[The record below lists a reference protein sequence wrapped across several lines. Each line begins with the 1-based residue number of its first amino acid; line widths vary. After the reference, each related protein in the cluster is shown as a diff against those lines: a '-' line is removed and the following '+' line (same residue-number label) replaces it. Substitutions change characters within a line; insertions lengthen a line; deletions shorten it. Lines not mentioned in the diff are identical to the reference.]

1 VPWYTSARMKLV
13 HAADLHIDSALH
25 GLTRYESAPAD
36 EIRGATRR
44 AFVNLVG
51 LCLEERAGLLVI
63 AGDLFDG
70 DWRDVSTG
78 LFFAAQLS
86 KLCEAGVE
94 VAWIRGNH
102 DAVSQIRRSVR
113 LPERVME
120 LAADRAETRVL
131 ERLGVAVH
139 GRSFAKRDVTE
150 DLAAGYP
157 ERIAGALNL
166 GLLHTALEGRSG
178 HDRYAPCR
186 VETLVNRGYEYWAL
200 GHVHQREQVHVDPYV
215 VFSGNLQGRH
225 ARELGEKGATLVSY
239 EGDRVTSVEHRALDV
254 VRWAELSL
262 DVSGAQN
269 VDDVLGLASR
279 ALSSAAEA
287 AQGRLLAFR
296 VKLTGHSDVDAQL
309 RAHRSRLVEELCSL
323 SYEVSAGAWLEKLV
337 IQSGPRERQAPLG
350 DDALAEIDRALGVL
364 LDREAYAD
372 LGDYLGDLSKKLPA
386 EVLEQVPELSAP
398 SAELC
403 AELGSD
409 VRSLLRERLG
419 AGQGEA

>member
-1 VPWYTSARMKLV
+1 MKLV
-13 HAADLHIDSALH
+13 HAADLHLDSALH
-25 GLTRYESAPAD
+25 GLTRYESAPVD

-44 AFVNLVG
+44 AFANLVS
-51 LCLEERAGLLVI
+51 LCLEEHAGLLVI
-63 AGDLFDG
+63 SGDLFDG

-120 LAADRAETRVL
+120 LSAERAETRVL
-131 ERLGVAVH
+131 EKLGVAVH

-157 ERIAGALNL
+157 PRVVGALNV

-200 GHVHQREQVHVDPYV
+200 GHVHQREVVHVEPYV

-225 ARELGEKGATLVSY
+225 AREVGEKGATVVSY
-239 EGDRVTSVEHRALDV
+239 EGERVTAVEPRALDV
-254 VRWAELSL
+254 VRWAELQVRPRQAQSL
-262 DVSGAQN
+262 D
-269 VDDVLGLASR
+269 DVVELAR
-279 ALSSAAEA
+279 LELVREAEA
-287 AQGRLLAFR
+287 AQDRLLAFR
-296 VKLTGHSDVDAQL
+296 VKLSGPTALDAQL
-309 RAHRSRLVEELCSL
+309 RAKRDKLMEELCSL
-323 SYEVSAGAWLEKLV
+323 SYSISAGAWLEKLV
-337 IQSGPRERQAPLG
+337 VATEPVETEAALG
-350 DDALAEIDRALGVL
+350 DDALAEIDRALSEL
-364 LDREAYAD
+364 LQENASESLAE
-372 LGDYLGDLSKKLPA
+372 YLGDLSRKLPA
-386 EVLEQVPELSAP
+386 EVAELVPELRAP
-398 SAELC
+398 GSNSVTEL
-403 AELGSD
+403 ATD
-409 VRSLLRERLG
+409 VRSLLRERL
-419 AGQGEA
+419 AMGQET